1 MILNKRLTLR
11 RNNKT
16 IMESIDKKTQILE
29 VAQKLFAKNG
39 FDGTSVRDIA
49 KEADVNIAMISYYF
63 GSKEKLLEA
72 VFEKHSNYIRLQL
85 ESLIADDKMEPMQKV
100 YQLIDSYLQKYFGQM
115 SFHKIV
121 LREQMANKLS
131 CATDMLLEMK
141 RRNQEL
147 VKQIIKEGQKKGV
160 FKKNIDIPMMMATM
174 LGTANQVM
182 TTLPFYK
189 EVNNLADMPE
199 EEFQKLIKK
208 KLTLH
213 LKSIFKAI
221 LTYEEQ

>member
-1 MILNKRLTLR
+1 
-11 RNNKT
+11 
-16 IMESIDKKTQILE
+16 MESTDKKTQILE

-72 VFEKHSNYIRLQL
+72 VFEKHATYIKLQL
-85 ESLIADDKMEPMQKV
+85 ESLIADQTLDPMQKV
-100 YQLIDSYLQKYFGQM
+100 YQMIDNYLLKYFGQM

-189 EVNNLADMPE
+189 EVNNLEDME
-199 EEFQKLIKK
+199 EQEFQKLIKK

>member
-1 MILNKRLTLR
+1 
-11 RNNKT
+11 
-16 IMESIDKKTQILE
+16 
-29 VAQKLFAKNG
+29 
-39 FDGTSVRDIA
+39 
-49 KEADVNIAMISYYF
+49 
-63 GSKEKLLEA
+63 
-72 VFEKHSNYIRLQL
+72 
-85 ESLIADDKMEPMQKV
+85 
-100 YQLIDSYLQKYFGQM
+100 
-115 SFHKIV
+115 
-121 LREQMANKLS
+121 
-131 CATDMLLEMK
+131 MK

-160 FKKNIDIPMMMATM
+160 VKKNIDIPMMMATM

>member
-1 MILNKRLTLR
+1 
-11 RNNKT
+11 
-16 IMESIDKKTQILE
+16 
-29 VAQKLFAKNG
+29 
-39 FDGTSVRDIA
+39 
-49 KEADVNIAMISYYF
+49 
-63 GSKEKLLEA
+63 
-72 VFEKHSNYIRLQL
+72 
-85 ESLIADDKMEPMQKV
+85 
-100 YQLIDSYLQKYFGQM
+100 
-115 SFHKIV
+115 
-121 LREQMANKLS
+121 
-131 CATDMLLEMK
+131 MLLEMK

>member
-1 MILNKRLTLR
+1 
-11 RNNKT
+11 
-16 IMESIDKKTQILE
+16 
-29 VAQKLFAKNG
+29 
-39 FDGTSVRDIA
+39 
-49 KEADVNIAMISYYF
+49 
-63 GSKEKLLEA
+63 
-72 VFEKHSNYIRLQL
+72 
-85 ESLIADDKMEPMQKV
+85 MEPMQKV